1 MAIHVLDLEFGH
13 LVSSDLYTYRMPSEE
28 KKAEYAAT
36 KKAKRHLAK
45 WEADPKTQALQAE
58 LRGVRATERFNRA
71 AMHFED
77 IYSEWLR
84 HLSREHDKRLL
95 AESKMRCAEEELAD
109 VRSREFERMEAC
121 KRRAEEAVAR
131 NEERDARILYE
142 TEAHYEDKITK
153 YGCHF
158 CKCRLCEE
166 RRKNPFPPS
175 SDEEEED
182 IFLDPKDLPVSSPL
196 RKIQRGRGGDRRS
209 KQFKKDRRER
219 IRAIRRGEGG
229 RK

>member
-1 MAIHVLDLEFGH
+1 MVGRPR
-13 LVSSDLYTYRMPSEE
+13 SPSPCG
-28 KKAEYAAT
+28 T
-36 KKAKRHLAK
+36 R
-45 WEADPKTQALQAE
+45 
-58 LRGVRATERFNRA
+58 RVRRF
-71 AMHFED
+71 
-77 IYSEWLR
+77 
-84 HLSREHDKRLL
+84 
-95 AESKMRCAEEELAD
+95 
-109 VRSREFERMEAC
+109 
-121 KRRAEEAVAR
+121 
-131 NEERDARILYE
+131 
-142 TEAHYEDKITK
+142 
-153 YGCHF
+153 
-158 CKCRLCEE
+158 CEE

>member
-1 MAIHVLDLEFGH
+1 
-13 LVSSDLYTYRMPSEE
+13 
-28 KKAEYAAT
+28 
-36 KKAKRHLAK
+36 
-45 WEADPKTQALQAE
+45 
-58 LRGVRATERFNRA
+58 
-71 AMHFED
+71 
-77 IYSEWLR
+77 
-84 HLSREHDKRLL
+84 
-95 AESKMRCAEEELAD
+95 
-109 VRSREFERMEAC
+109 MEAC

-131 NEERDARILYE
+131 NEERDARILAE

-158 CKCRLCEE
+158 CKCRFCEE